1 MAAWDL
7 SDLLLFLRDGP
18 FEPLSEVPVKRLTE
32 KSLILLLIASGR
44 RISELAALSQNFRI
58 EGRRVFLLWFP
69 GFIAKWDNKDHRPE
83 DPSFLRM
90 SSSSSRDKLNCPFQA
105 WEIFC
110 RRRPTFAGK
119 NDMRLWAKNKS
130 QLSLLFKEAVV
141 NSRTFW
147 NLSPDVVITTHHT
160 KKFAASYCKKG
171 FRNVENSLPLR
182 LGNKDMRVLN
192 SNYIRRVPK
201 LRLAVT
207 LPLGTLH
214 ANR

>member
-1 MAAWDL
+1 
-7 SDLLLFLRDGP
+7 
-18 FEPLSEVPVKRLTE
+18 
-32 KSLILLLIASGR
+32 
-44 RISELAALSQNFRI
+44 
-58 EGRRVFLLWFP
+58 
-69 GFIAKWDNKDHRPE
+69 
-83 DPSFLRM
+83 
-90 SSSSSRDKLNCPFQA
+90 
-105 WEIFC
+105 
-110 RRRPTFAGK
+110 
-119 NDMRLWAKNKS
+119 MRLWAKIKS

-214 ANR
+214 ANE